1 MKTGILPPKYGLYV
15 KIEQKCSQVPARF
28 GEQGY
33 GQHEYVY
40 LGNKR
45 RQEEYEEE
53 EQQGYGQEGRYEQTG
68 YGYGGNSQ
76 EVKTLITHWEIE
88 HSRWVSVG
96 TKVVVVQ

>member
-1 MKTGILPPKYGLYV
+1 MTYGAPSEL
-15 KIEQKCSQVPARF
+15 IRTNCFQVPARY

-33 GQHEYVY
+33 GQHEYVF
-40 LGNKR
+40 LDNGR
-45 RQEEYEEE
+45 RQGEYEEE
-53 EQQGYGQEGRYEQTG
+53 EQQGHGQEGRYEQTG